1 MGILVRAQHARIVGS
16 ISRLTQ
22 LVALVGLAAMAVLLG
37 LLFTIMV
44 RLRKEMDKVRQSHDN
59 VEVQVAERTQQVV
72 AKQEQLLQT
81 AKLASLGQLSAGV
94 AHELN
99 NTLIH

>member
-1 MGILVRAQHARIVGS
+1 
-16 ISRLTQ
+16 

>member
-1 MGILVRAQHARIVGS
+1 
-16 ISRLTQ
+16 
-22 LVALVGLAAMAVLLG
+22 
-37 LLFTIMV
+37 MV